1 MSTNYPQY
9 LLSSVIGSQGDY
21 VLPPETAEE
30 AGDGRLS
37 QQEGWG
43 MINQTPLEDGGI
55 APFRVDMNGLSF
67 ILSQFLF
74 WYQRGGIMKYSSSLA
89 YEVGNEVF
97 HNGTKYRALADNG
110 GEQAAVVPGTDP
122 LVWKNM
128 DHNVPA
134 GAVVAFHNVQMGKS
148 LNSRNPIFWGE
159 TQPDESWV
167 ICDGGSDGND
177 GTVPDLTN
185 RFIMGS
191 AVANAGETGGSD
203 SQTLGPDQVPPH
215 THTITIQQGGS
226 HTHTRGTMNITGSF
240 GGGGQERNTH
250 VSGAFYDTGGNQN
263 NADDGNTSG
272 KIVGFEASRTWTG
285 ETSSGGI
292 HSHTAT
298 CSQAGSAKASV
309 SIVPPFYKLAYFVKL
324 PEA

>member
-9 LLSSVIGSQGDY
+9 LLTSVIGSQGDY

-74 WYQRGGIMKYSSSLA
+74 WYQQGGIMNYSSTLA
-89 YEVGNEVF
+89 YEPGNEVF
-97 HNGTKYRALADNG
+97 HNGTKYRALQANG
-110 GEQAAVVPGTDP
+110 GSAAGVTPGTNP

-128 DHNVPA
+128 DHNVPS
-134 GAVVAFHNVQMGKS
+134 GAVVPFYNVRMGEGD
-148 LNSRNPIFWGE
+148 NARNPIFWGE

-177 GTVPDLTN
+177 GTVPNLVGQ
-185 RFIMGS
+185 FIRGS
-191 AVANAGETGGSD
+191 TVEEAGQTGGSE
-203 SQTLGPDQVPPH
+203 SQTLNANQIPAH
-215 THTITIQQGGS
+215 THTITINQDGS
-226 HTHTRGTMNITGSF
+226 HTHTRGTMDITGWI
-240 GGGGQERNTH
+240 GGGGQEMNTQYG
-250 VSGAFYDTGGNQN
+250 GAFYYRGAQN

-272 KIVGFEASRTWTG
+272 VCCNFQASRTWSG
-285 ETSSGGI
+285 ETSSSGS
-292 HSHTAT
+292 HTHTAT
-298 CSQAGSAKASV
+298 CSTAGEASP
-309 SIVPPFYKLAYFVKL
+309 SIATLPPFYKLAFFVKL